1 MVRSFCKCLRLHLR
15 RLMFSKKT
23 VLLLVLLGFFSSY
36 ICITCSSAFL
46 GTVIAS
52 FRVLFGRSAAFT
64 AGAALSG
71 PSIFVN
77 AIGKLIIGGWMQYI
91 SPLTWANINYIDWF
105 SSGTY
110 PGPAYVFSFWGI
122 GTAALIA
129 LSFWKTARGDLGKDE
144 ASL

>member
-71 PSIFVN
+71 LSIFVN

-110 PGPAYVFSFWGI
+110 PGPGVCLLLLGNRDGRLNSAVI
-122 GTAALIA
+122 LEDR
-129 LSFWKTARGDLGKDE
+129 ARGPWKG
-144 ASL
+144 